1 MTNINGCEK
10 IKEIIIVSN
19 NKSFNDL
26 AVRLMLEKD
35 FKVSFYWELLGKEVE
50 LASIKDGYT
59 TENVQKENFDRVRP
73 LIDALPKYKDNPHVL
88 LVCECEYIEV
98 FEKEFDDVNIMR
110 KQAFKGKRFLLDDK
124 SIIYKMLSFFP
135 KNDSPF
141 LHARIKTDLVA
152 YDSEGYIP
160 FGGFKYTFGRL
171 FLPGDNERK
180 EIEINKAFYPYKKGK
195 TALSDK
201 SLSEMSS
208 EELSD
213 LPLSKIAIYKDLSK
227 IIKRQ
232 NKLNGVFGFF
242 YKYLNFS
249 MLRKGE

>member
-1 MTNINGCEK
+1 MANIDGCEK

-26 AVRLMLEKD
+26 TVRLILEKD

-98 FEKEFDDVNIMR
+98 FEKEFDDVNIMQ
-110 KQAFKGKRFLLDDK
+110 KQAFKGRRFLLDDK
-124 SIIYKMLSFFP
+124 SVIFQMLPFFP

-160 FGGFKYTFGRL
+160 FSGFKYTHGRL
-171 FLPGDNERK
+171 FLPEDNERK
-180 EIEINKAFYPYKKGK
+180 EIEINKAFYPYKKGE

-201 SLSEMSS
+201 NLSEMSS

-232 NKLNGVFGFF
+232 NKLNGLFGFF